1 MAYTSPKFSFKSLKY
16 KREDALLMR
25 QSPRWLQVFG
35 TLMLLL
41 GVGVIGAGYVIRL
54 DEVVTAS
61 GVLKAKAGREDVK
74 TPAGGKVS
82 EVLVSNGEH
91 VAKGDLLVRFD
102 TTQAKDQKA
111 RSTELIALER
121 ESLMRAER
129 SSTLQ
134 RATLEQRLKTQKD
147 IAKSYASL
155 QTFGGMSRLQTL
167 NAQDEVLEL
176 TNQITL
182 IDEQMQRQE
191 VETQKRIRT
200 LESQLKEAEQQL
212 LYQNVLAG
220 TDGIIFDLQARQG
233 GVISPGSTILSIVP
247 TDGLQAEVFVS
258 NKDIGFIKEGQ
269 EAKVRVNAYPSQR
282 YGELEGSVTL
292 IGADALPPDATN
304 SNYRFPVDIT
314 LKKDVLERE
323 ELIIPLRSGMAITSN
338 LKIRDKRAITLVS
351 DFFNG
356 PLDSLKAL
364 RGG

>member
-1 MAYTSPKFSFKSLKY
+1 
-16 KREDALLMR
+16 MR
-25 QSPRWLQVFG
+25 QSPRWLQLFG
-35 TLMLLL
+35 ALMLLL
-41 GVGVIGAGYVIRL
+41 GVGVIGAGYVVRL

-61 GVLKAKAGREDVK
+61 GVLKAKTGREDVK
-74 TPAGGKVS
+74 TPAGGKVA
-82 EVLVSNGEH
+82 EVLVSNGNR
-91 VAKGDLLVRFD
+91 VATGDLLIRFD

-129 SSTLQ
+129 TFALQ
-134 RATLEQRLKTQKD
+134 RATLKQRLKTQTD
-147 IAKSYASL
+147 IAESYASL
-155 QTFGGMSRLQTL
+155 QAYGGMSRLQTL
-167 NAQDEVLEL
+167 GAQDQVLEL
-176 TNQITL
+176 TNQITQN
-182 IDEQMQRQE
+182 DEQMQRQK
-191 VETQKRIRT
+191 VEIQKRIRS

-212 LYQNVLAG
+212 LYQNVVAG
-220 TDGIIFDLQARQG
+220 TNGIIFDIQARQG
-233 GVISPGSTILSIVP
+233 GVLSPGSTILSIVP
-247 TDGLQAEVFVS
+247 TDGLQAKVFVS

-269 EAKVRVNAYPSQR
+269 EAKVRVNAYPSER

-304 SNYRFPVDIT
+304 PSYRFPVDIT

-323 ELIIPLRSGMAITSN
+323 DLVIPLRSGMAITSN

-351 DFFNG
+351 DFFSG